1 MYPVIGEL
9 MNEIINNTGL
19 WITATMV
26 TERPLNPN
34 LNLTNWTLLNL
45 AFEHSFHGKANL
57 ISQVIL

>member
-1 MYPVIGEL
+1 